1 MVRSQVRWPQ
11 PTWVR
16 STKILGIE
24 APDESSGAVEW
35 RLVYQRATAKLVLY
49 GFLYLQINGLRSN
62 GAIDTP
68 FKTKVLLRRLKR
80 HRGFGTPLLAL

>member
-24 APDESSGAVEW
+24 APNESSGAVEW

-49 GFLYLQINGLRSN
+49 GCLYL
-62 GAIDTP
+62 
-68 FKTKVLLRRLKR
+68 
-80 HRGFGTPLLAL
+80 